1 VVFLSPF
8 LEILLRGLG
17 AFVLVLVITRL
28 VGKTQV
34 GQLTVSDFIN
44 AIVIGSIAAAMV
56 TDVKESAGYYIFGLA
71 LFGLLTIGVE
81 YLALKSR
88 PARKLIEGEPTIVVH
103 NGKILEENMKK
114 LTYHVDDLMM
124 QLRAKNVFNISDV
137 EYAIAEPNG
146 ELSVLLKSQKRPL
159 TPQDLQIPTKYEGI
173 TSELVVD
180 GVVIQQNLKQNNL
193 TEEWLYRE
201 LEKQG
206 IKSVRE
212 VVYAGLD
219 TEGRLYV
226 DKRQD
231 DLGHVTDI
239 TDKLPGKMPQ

>member
-1 VVFLSPF
+1 MNPF

-17 AFVLVLVITRL
+17 AFLMVLIITRI

-56 TDVKESAGYYIFGLA
+56 TDLRESVRYYAFGLA
-71 LFGLLTIGVE
+71 LFGLLTVGAE
-81 YLALKSR
+81 YLAMKSR
-88 PARKLIEGEPTIVVH
+88 PARKLIEGEPTIIIH
-103 NGKILEENMKK
+103 NGKILEDNMKK
-114 LTYHVDDLMM
+114 LIYHMDDLMM
-124 QLRAKNVFNISDV
+124 QLREKNVFNIADV

-146 ELSVLLKSQKRPL
+146 ALSVLLKSQKRPL
-159 TPQDLQIPTKYEGI
+159 TPQDLQLPTKYEGVP
-173 TSELVVD
+173 SELVVD

-206 IKSVRE
+206 IKSVKE
-212 VVYAGLD
+212 VAYAGLD
-219 TEGRLYV
+219 TDGNLYV

-231 DLGHVTDI
+231 ALGHVTDI
-239 TDKLPGKMPQ
+239 TDRLPGKMPQ

>member
-1 VVFLSPF
+1 MNPF

-17 AFVLVLVITRL
+17 AFLMVLMTTRI

-56 TDVKESAGYYIFGLA
+56 TDLKENVSYYIFGLA
-71 LFGLLTIGVE
+71 LFGLLTVGAE
-81 YLALKSR
+81 YLALKFR
-88 PARKLIEGEPTIVVH
+88 PARKLIEGEPTIVIH
-103 NGKILEENMKK
+103 NGKILEDNMKK
-114 LTYHVDDLMM
+114 LIYHVDDLMM
-124 QLRAKNVFNISDV
+124 QLREKNVFNIADV

-146 ELSVLLKSQKRPL
+146 ALSVLLKSQKRPL
-159 TPQDLQIPTKYEGI
+159 TPQDMQIPTKYEGVP
-173 TSELVVD
+173 SELIVD

-206 IKSVRE
+206 VKSVKE
-212 VVYAGLD
+212 VAYASLD
-219 TEGRLYV
+219 TEGKLYV
-226 DKRQD
+226 DKKQD
-231 DLGHVTDI
+231 TLGHVTDI
-239 TDKLPGKMPQ
+239 TDQLPGKMPQ

>member
-1 VVFLSPF
+1 VNPF

-17 AFVLVLVITRL
+17 AFIMVLIITRI

-56 TDVKESAGYYIFGLA
+56 TDIKENAWYYTFGLA
-71 LFGLLTIGVE
+71 LFGLLTIGAE
-81 YLALKSR
+81 YLAMKSR
-88 PARKLIEGEPTIVVH
+88 PARKLIEGEPTIVIH
-103 NGKILEENMKK
+103 NGKILEDNMKK
-114 LTYHVDDLMM
+114 LIYHMDDLMM
-124 QLRAKNVFNISDV
+124 QLREKNVFNIADV

-146 ELSVLLKSQKRPL
+146 ALSVLLKTQKRPL
-159 TPQDLQIPTKYEGI
+159 TPQDLQIPTKYEGVP
-173 TSELVVD
+173 SELVVD
-180 GVVIQQNLKQNNL
+180 GVVILQNLKQNNL

-206 IKSVRE
+206 VKSVQE
-212 VVYAGLD
+212 VAYASLD
-219 TEGRLYV
+219 TDGKLYV

-231 DLGHVTDI
+231 TLGHVTDI
-239 TDKLPGKMPQ
+239 TDQLPGKMPQ

>member
-1 VVFLSPF
+1 MNPF

-17 AFVLVLVITRL
+17 AFLMVLIITRI

-56 TDVKESAGYYIFGLA
+56 TDLRESVRYYAFGLA
-71 LFGLLTIGVE
+71 LFGLLTVGAE
-81 YLALKSR
+81 YLAMKSR
-88 PARKLIEGEPTIVVH
+88 PARKLIEGEPTILIH
-103 NGKILEENMKK
+103 NGKILEDNMKK
-114 LTYHVDDLMM
+114 LLYHLDDLMM
-124 QLRAKNVFNISDV
+124 QLREKNVFNIADV

-146 ELSVLLKSQKRPL
+146 ALSVLLKTQKRPL
-159 TPQDLQIPTKYEGI
+159 TPQDLQLPTKYEGVP
-173 TSELVVD
+173 SELVVD

-206 IKSVRE
+206 IKSVKE
-212 VVYAGLD
+212 VAYASLD
-219 TEGRLYV
+219 TNGNLYV

-231 DLGHVTDI
+231 ALGHVTDI
-239 TDKLPGKMPQ
+239 TDQLPGKMPQ

>member
-1 VVFLSPF
+1 VNPF

-17 AFVLVLVITRL
+17 AFLMVLIITRI

-56 TDVKESAGYYIFGLA
+56 TDLRESVRYYAFGLA
-71 LFGLLTIGVE
+71 LFGLLTVGAE
-81 YLALKSR
+81 YLAMKSR
-88 PARKLIEGEPTIVVH
+88 PARKLIEGEPTILIH
-103 NGKILEENMKK
+103 NGKILEDNMKK
-114 LTYHVDDLMM
+114 LLYHLDDLMM
-124 QLRAKNVFNISDV
+124 QLREKNVFNIADV

-146 ELSVLLKSQKRPL
+146 ALSVLLKTQKRPL
-159 TPQDLQIPTKYEGI
+159 TPQDLQLPTKYEGVP
-173 TSELVVD
+173 SELVVD

-206 IKSVRE
+206 IKSVKE
-212 VVYAGLD
+212 VAYASLD
-219 TEGRLYV
+219 TNGNLYV

-231 DLGHVTDI
+231 ALGHVTDI
-239 TDKLPGKMPQ
+239 TDQLPGKMPQ